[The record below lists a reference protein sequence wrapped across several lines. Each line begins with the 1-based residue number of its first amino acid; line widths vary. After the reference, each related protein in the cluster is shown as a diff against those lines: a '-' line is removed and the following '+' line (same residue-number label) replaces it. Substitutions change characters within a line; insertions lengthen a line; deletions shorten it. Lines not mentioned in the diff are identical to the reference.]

1 MSAIRSFHG
10 IKRYLLFGGMLL
22 ALGLLLKACEDLPES
37 SFTLAS
43 ESRLPKW
50 ITLPSGLTRTNVS
63 VTMNYYLFPSSYA
76 SFTLQDAKGK
86 EIQKEN
92 GEDKCGAGF
101 QLKDPPQGFPPGY
114 PAYKPIT
121 VNGITEIVEHR
132 KMEPIFYITDDT
144 TVWKQ
149 YRELGCR

>member
-1 MSAIRSFHG
+1 MSIIRSSRN
-10 IKRYLLFGGMLL
+10 IKRYLLFGGLLL
-22 ALGLLLKACEDLPES
+22 ALGLLLKACEYFPES

-50 ITLPSGLTRTNVS
+50 ITLPAGLTRANAS
-63 VTMNYYLFPSSYA
+63 VTMNYYSFPWSYA
-76 SFTLQDAKGK
+76 SFTLQDSK
-86 EIQKEN
+86 EQVIQKAN
-92 GEDKCGAGF
+92 GNTKCGPGF
-101 QLKDPPQGFPPGY
+101 QLKNPPQGFPSGY
-114 PAYKPIT
+114 PAYVPIT

-149 YRELGCR
+149 YRELGCS

>member
-1 MSAIRSFHG
+1 MPVSRSPHG
-10 IKRYLLFGGMLL
+10 IRRYLLFGGVLL
-22 ALGLLLKACEDLPES
+22 ALGLLLKACEYFPES

-50 ITLPSGLTRTNVS
+50 ITLPSGLTRANAS
-63 VTMNYYLFPSSYA
+63 VTMNYYSVPWSYA
-76 SFTLQDAKGK
+76 RFTLQDAK
-86 EIQKEN
+86 EQVIQKAN
-92 GEDKCGAGF
+92 GKTKCGAGF
-101 QLKDPPQGFPPGY
+101 QLKDPPQGFPSGY
-114 PAYKPIT
+114 PAYVPIT

-149 YRELGCR
+149 YRELGCS